1 MGSNPFLK
9 SFLLYLNLAM
19 VYKKRPIRN
28 FKDKGGKIVVV
39 FCKI

>member
-19 VYKKRPIRN
+19 VYKKRP